1 MDKQDDQAR
10 ERLTQQRQHDEHSH
24 DAMRT
29 RADDE
34 LHEDSES
41 SVEAKARQAMANQV
55 RHAHHAADNLRER
68 SEEELH

>member
-10 ERLTQQRQHDEHSH
+10 ERLAQQRQHDEHSH

-29 RADDE
+29 RADEE
-34 LHEDSES
+34 LHENSES
-41 SVEAKARQAMANQV
+41 SVEAKARQSMANQL
-55 RHAHHAADNLRER
+55 HHTDHAADNLRER